1 MSSRVL
7 YGARGGAEAIGEVRA
22 SSPASGQRPPA
33 RLACIAFTERGLAV
47 ARRVELALSCPSP
60 ADAGTAWEVS
70 VECGFGEGK
79 IDLAAFADRA
89 WAGSDALL
97 FVGAAGIAVRAIAP
111 HVRSKATDP
120 AVVVLDEGAR
130 FSVALL
136 SGHIG
141 GANELARQVARAV
154 GAEPVVTTATDGR
167 GLWAVDEWAARSGL
181 LIANPHAI
189 KAVSGRMLSG
199 CEVSLFSDTPISGKP
214 PRHVAIT
221 PYADEADV
229 VISPFY
235 LREHTSAGDV
245 CDTCAGESDAGC
257 GLPLRLVPRCI
268 VLGVGCRRDTRKEA
282 IERAFARALEAARIV
297 PEAVAAVSTID
308 VKANEV
314 GLLAFCRA
322 RRLPLATY
330 SAAEL
335 SQVAGSVSSSDFVR
349 ATVGV
354 DNVCER
360 ASLVGGGRLVFPKL
374 ALDGVTIAFTQ
385 VPLELSFEER

>member
-47 ARRVELALSCPSP
+47 ARRVELARSCPSP
-60 ADAGTAWEVS
+60 ADAGPAWEVS
-70 VECGFGEGK
+70 VERGFGEGK
-79 IDLAAFADRA
+79 IDLAAFADCA

-221 PYADEADV
+221 PYADEICAAQRGEEERTAHRPPQGGV
-229 VISPFY
+229 LKGH
-235 LREHTSAGDV
+235 LRACRHSRPQRTVPHTLL
-245 CDTCAGESDAGC
+245 TCHT
-257 GLPLRLVPRCI
+257 RPRHR
-268 VLGVGCRRDTRKEA
+268 VH
-282 IERAFARALEAARIV
+282 
-297 PEAVAAVSTID
+297 
-308 VKANEV
+308 
-314 GLLAFCRA
+314 
-322 RRLPLATY
+322 
-330 SAAEL
+330 AEL
-335 SQVAGSVSSSDFVR
+335 S
-349 ATVGV
+349 
-354 DNVCER
+354 
-360 ASLVGGGRLVFPKL
+360 GGRSLC
-374 ALDGVTIAFTQ
+374 
-385 VPLELSFEER
+385 RR